1 LRVDFLEHASA
12 LFGFGYA
19 LIDFGGTLRID
30 RIPSYRAPVK
40 LSIKAILASLAA
52 ITLGLGLGSSAIGA
66 DANRPA
72 QALPAEVLKNSASLY
87 LRDAA
92 ADEIRWQPW
101 GRAAF
106 ALARKLNR
114 PVMIDIGAVWC
125 HWCHVLDD
133 TTYTN
138 PEVARILNA
147 QFVPIKVDCDE
158 RPDVDSYY
166 QAAAAHLAGA
176 GGWPL
181 VCFVTPDGAL
191 MYATGYLP
199 PEPRAGD
206 SGVSAA
212 MIPLLRRIAAAWAS
226 DRQDLSGQANAFAA
240 KLTAEAHTLPSPSGD
255 LPALGA
261 QIAAGLKA
269 AYNPEAGGF
278 GHGAGPRFYDF
289 PALRLALARGFF
301 GHREYRGIA
310 IESMLKISRGGVF
323 DQLGGG
329 FHRYSTDPRWRVP
342 HFEKMAYDQAM
353 ALRAYGEAYQLTRD
367 PRLLEVIEQT
377 VAYVNATLLDP
388 RSHCFYAHQD
398 ADSFKGDDGS
408 YYTWTRAELAHALA
422 PDQARAATLFYG
434 FDAAAPRAPD
444 GRIVLARAIT
454 RAALAAKLKL
464 SPGAAATLLAGANRG
479 LLAAR
484 SRRRTP
490 PVDHVVMT
498 DRNALMASAFLAVSA
513 ATGDARC
520 AKTALADLDFI
531 RAHLRAPGGGFYHE
545 WSAGAPG
552 VAGIA
557 ADQVYLATAL
567 LDAFEA
573 TGDAKY
579 LDEARALADL
589 IDAKFRD
596 PATGLVRNL
605 SAEPTGS
612 VLDGTAAG
620 EQVMYDA
627 PMPSVQGQAAIMMYR
642 LGAITSDP
650 RYPKRADELLAPATV
665 LAGGGVDSTL
675 GTLGLALQWQAGGAA
690 TIAIVGR
697 RDDPKAGTLLAAAF
711 AAYRPAKIVLR
722 VDLDPAQASAK
733 SVPIPPAAQAKYAA
747 AADRKTALA
756 FVCAG
761 TACARPVSD
770 PHALAHLIATFMAG
784 AASRG
789 LAPNR

>member
-1 LRVDFLEHASA
+1 LLDLTSA
-12 LFGFGYA
+12 LFRSGCA
-19 LIDFGGTLRID
+19 LIESGGALWAA
-30 RIPSYRAPVK
+30 RIPSYRAPMR
-40 LSIKAILASLAA
+40 LSINPILASLAA
-52 ITLGLGLGSSAIGA
+52 ILFGLGIGSSACAA
-66 DANRPA
+66 DAKRPS
-72 QALPAEVLKNSASLY
+72 QALPANALKHCASLY
-87 LRDAA
+87 LREAA
-92 ADEIRWQPW
+92 ADRIRWQPW
-101 GRAAF
+101 GGASL

-133 TTYTN
+133 TTYAN

-147 QFVPIKVDCDE
+147 QFVPIKVDSDE

-166 QAAAAHLAGA
+166 QAAAAHLTGA

-181 VCFVTPDGAL
+181 VCFATPDGAL
-191 MYATGYLP
+191 IYATGYLP
-199 PEPRAGD
+199 AEPPAGD
-206 SGVSAA
+206 SDASAA
-212 MIPLLRRIAAAWAS
+212 MIPLLGRIAAAWAS
-226 DRQDLSGQANAFAA
+226 ERRDLSGQANAFAL
-240 KLTAEAHTLPSPSGD
+240 KLAAEAHTLPSPGGD

-261 QIAAGLKA
+261 QILAGLKA
-269 AYNPEAGGF
+269 SYDPVAGGF
-278 GHGAGPRFYDF
+278 GTGGGPRFYDF
-289 PALRLALARGFF
+289 PALRLALAHGFH
-301 GHREYRGIA
+301 GHREYRQIA
-310 IESMLKISRGGVF
+310 IDSILKISRGGVF

-353 ALRAYGEAYQLTRD
+353 ALRAYCEAYQLTRD

-388 RSHCFYAHQD
+388 RRHCFYAHQD

-408 YYTWTRAELAHALA
+408 YYTWTRAEVVRAL
-422 PDQARAATLFYG
+422 PPGQARAAILYYG

-444 GRIVLARAIT
+444 GRIVLARALT
-454 RAALAAKLKL
+454 RTAIAAQLKL
-464 SPGAAATLLAGANRG
+464 SPSAATTLLASVNRG
-479 LLAAR
+479 LLAVR
-484 SRRRTP
+484 NRRPEP

-498 DRNALMASAFLAVSA
+498 DRNALMASAFLAVSE

-520 AKTALADLDFI
+520 AQTALADLDFI
-531 RAHLRAPGGGFYHE
+531 LAHLRAPAGGFYHE
-545 WSAGAPG
+545 WSAGVPA

-579 LDEARALADL
+579 LDETRALSDL

-605 SAEPTGS
+605 SAQPAGS
-612 VLDGTAAG
+612 VLDGTAASA
-620 EQVMYDA
+620 QAMYDA
-627 PMPSVQGQAAIMMYR
+627 PMPSVQGQAAIMMYQ

-650 RYPKRADELLAPATV
+650 RYRKRAEGLLAPAAV
-665 LAGGGVDSTL
+665 LAGGAMDSAL
-675 GTLGLALQWQAGGAA
+675 GTIGLALQWQSDGAA
-690 TIAIVGR
+690 TIAIVGG
-697 RDDPKAGTLLAAAF
+697 RDDPATRALLTAAF

-722 VDLDPAQASAK
+722 VDPAQASGKPGAMP
-733 SVPIPPAAQAKYAA
+733 SAAQAMYAA

-761 TACARPVSD
+761 TACARPVAD
-770 PHALAHLIATFMAG
+770 PRALAHVIATFMTGDAV
-784 AASRG
+784 RG
-789 LAPNR
+789 LLPIR